1 MDGFAMRGWW
11 MALTLA
17 ASSALAQENAVQNP
31 GFETTDASGKTVG
44 WSAQKPAYHFAD
56 GVGRNASRGLAFD
69 NSDPK
74 FYSFPSQKINIKT
87 GCCYAF
93 EVWVKT
99 EDLKGDESGA
109 TVCMEWSGPDGK
121 WLGGAYAE
129 GVRGTSDGWRKVHG
143 FTRVIPTNAVR
154 ITVAPYARRGMVGKA
169 WFDDLSVTRYYP
181 PLVSTVSAACYR
193 HTAAGGPVTFFAGLT
208 LAEAGVKCEDVSGS
222 FEVVSASGKTVRA
235 VKPDTLAP
243 DCAKVCLNASDL
255 PVGDYTVRFTLST
268 RDGVSK
274 GMAETRFQRVDR
286 LPERRVSVDAHR
298 RLIVDGQPFFP
309 LGMYWSGV
317 KEPELET
324 YAKGP
329 FNCLMPY
336 GSPTPQQMDA
346 CQAHGLKVIYSIK
359 DFYSGTRWAPAG
371 MKTESDELAE
381 IKKRVELY
389 RAHPALIAWYTNDEM
404 PLEMVGRLAARQRL
418 MEDLDPDHPTWV
430 VLYQYD
436 QVRSYL
442 STFDV
447 IGTDP
452 YPIPEKPAGTAL
464 QWSRMTRDQSY
475 ATRAMW
481 QVPQVFDWGAYRK
494 GAERDKTRAPTLLEM
509 RSMAWQCVAAG
520 ANGLVFY
527 SFFDLF
533 KMKDRDPFEKRWP
546 DVCAMA
552 EEIKRYIPVMLSADP
567 APAAACEGPSC
578 LETRVWRVGS
588 DVYLLAV
595 NSSSAAVTATVT
607 LEGGCKD
614 VKTEFGTAPVRAAD
628 GRLSF
633 SFAPLEPVM
642 VRLSK

>member
-1 MDGFAMRGWW
+1 MNGFAIRGWV
-11 MALTLA
+11 MAWALA
-17 ASSALAQENAVQNP
+17 ASGASAQENAVQNP
-31 GFETTDASGKTVG
+31 GFETTNAAGATVG
-44 WSAQKPAYHFAD
+44 WSASKPVYCFAE
-56 GVGRNASRGLAFD
+56 GVGRNTSRGLAFD
-69 NSDPK
+69 NSDPT
-74 FYSFPSQKINIKT
+74 FYSFPSQKLTIKT

-99 EDLKGDESGA
+99 ENLKGDESGA

-121 WLGGAYAE
+121 WLGGAYAD

-169 WFDDLSVTRYYP
+169 WFDDLRVTRYYP
-181 PLVSTVSAACYR
+181 PLVSTVSASCYR
-193 HTAAGGPVTFFAGLT
+193 HTAAGGPVTFFAGLS
-208 LAEAGVKCEDVSGS
+208 LSEAGVTCEDVSGA
-222 FEVVSASGKTVRA
+222 FEIVDASGKTVRS
-235 VKPDTLAP
+235 VKPDTLAS
-243 DCAKVCLNASDL
+243 DYAKVCVNASGL
-255 PVGDYTVRFTLST
+255 PVGDYTVRFTLAT
-268 RDGVSK
+268 HDGVSK
-274 GMAETRFQRVDR
+274 GMAATRFQRVDK
-286 LPERRVSVDAHR
+286 LPERKVFVDAHR

-309 LGMYWSGV
+309 LGMYWGGV
-317 KEPELET
+317 KEPELST

-336 GSPTPQQMDA
+336 GSPTPSQMDA

-359 DFYSGTRWAPAG
+359 DFYSGTHWAPAG
-371 MKTESDELAE
+371 MKTEADELAE
-381 IKKRVELY
+381 ITKRVGLY

-404 PLEMVGRLAARQRL
+404 PLEMVDRLAARQRL

-452 YPIPEKPAGTAL
+452 YPIPGKPAGMAL
-464 QWSRMTRDQSY
+464 QWTRMTRDQSY
-475 ATRAMW
+475 ATRAVW

-533 KMKDRDPFEKRWP
+533 KMKDRDPFEKRWS

-552 EEIKRYIPVMLSADP
+552 EEVKRYIPIILSAEPVP
-567 APAAACEGPSC
+567 AVTCEGLSSV
-578 LETRVWRVGS
+578 ETRVWRSGS

-595 NSSSAAVTATVT
+595 NGSSEAVTATVT
-607 LEGGCKD
+607 LEGGYND
-614 VKTEFGTAPVRAAD
+614 MKTEFGTAPARASE
-628 GRLSF
+628 GQLRF

-642 VRLSK
+642 VRLSN